1 MNLEAEEAV
10 EAEDDFV
17 TIQVSSLPH
26 TARRTNL
33 TWRINESFQ
42 LPLAFACARHIQD
55 IQGAEEAMQV
65 HIKNRWQLYEK
76 I

>member
-26 TARRTNL
+26 IARRTNL
-33 TWRINESFQ
+33 MTWRCFQ

-65 HIKNRWQLYEK
+65 HIKNRW
-76 I
+76 